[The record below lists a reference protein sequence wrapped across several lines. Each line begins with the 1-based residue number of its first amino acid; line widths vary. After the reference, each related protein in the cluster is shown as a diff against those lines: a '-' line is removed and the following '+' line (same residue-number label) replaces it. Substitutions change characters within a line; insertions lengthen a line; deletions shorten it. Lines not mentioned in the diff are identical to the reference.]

1 MTTMK
6 QILILSLCM
15 LWSKTFCQNSTTKP
29 LDANRTLF
37 LEEKIKFQQDLITR
51 VQDKVEAN
59 DKEFNEQLTDTKIE
73 TNGKYEEYKKDTK
86 DLINLYV
93 YFITGGVL
101 LLGFA
106 VNFFGKSAI
115 KKRVEELISETAQ
128 KHIESKI
135 VDTLNSKITSELI
148 ESAIKSK
155 SEDEINKIISS
166 IEKKGNHAIDQI
178 KTKGDAVINSM
189 LAAPPKVQI
198 KIANKKLNDSE
209 IKQQNNLLRAD
220 EFFNLAFNTTDPR
233 IQIEL
238 YKNVLEIEPNNFH
251 ALNNMAVSHNN
262 LNETKT
268 SIELLNKAIQLNPKY
283 FQAFAN
289 RAQAYNL
296 QDNFVEALKDVETAI
311 SFDPKFEY
319 AYAIK
324 GNVLTKQGKY
334 PEAEIALNKA
344 VEMNPNSA
352 ETYYNRAFFYE
363 ERKEFDKS
371 MLDYEKA
378 ETLGFANKVMLYN
391 NMAVLFRRLK
401 QFDKA
406 IEFIEKA
413 KTFNPNFPNL
423 DGTLAL
429 IYADKNDDEMFYTNL
444 KTALEK
450 GCQAWNY
457 LADPGFDKYREEKR
471 LKMLIEPYKKK
482 YFA

>member
-1 MTTMK
+1 MRHIT
-6 QILILSLCM
+6 ILFFCV
-15 LWSKTFCQNSTTKP
+15 LWGQTYCQNATPITNG
-29 LDANRTLF
+29 ANKILL
-37 LEEKIKFQQDLITR
+37 LEEKAKSQQDLIIR
-51 VQDKVEAN
+51 LQDKTEAN
-59 DKEFNEQLTDTKIE
+59 EKEFTKQLSENKNETSIKI
-73 TNGKYEEYKKDTK
+73 EEYKKDTK
-86 DLINLYV
+86 DLLNLYV
-93 YFITGGVL
+93 YFITGGAL

-135 VDTLNSKITSELI
+135 VETLNSKITNELI
-148 ESAIKSK
+148 ENAIKSK
-155 SEDEINKIISS
+155 SEEEINKIIIS
-166 IEKKGNHAIDQI
+166 IEQKGNYAIDQI

-198 KIANKKLNDSE
+198 KFSNKKLNDAE
-209 IKQQNNLLRAD
+209 IKQQNNVLRAD

-238 YKNVLEIEPNNFH
+238 YKNVLEIEPDNFH

-262 LNETKT
+262 LNETKI

-296 QDNFVEALKDVETAI
+296 QDNYSEALQDAESAI
-311 SFDPKFEY
+311 SLEPKFEY

-324 GNVLTKQGKY
+324 GNVLTKLGKY

-352 ETYYNRAFFYE
+352 EAFYNRAFFYE

-371 MLDYEKA
+371 QEDYEKS
-378 ETLGFANKVMLYN
+378 EKLGFANKAMLYN
-391 NMAVLFRRLK
+391 NMAVLFRRIK
-401 QFDKA
+401 QFDRA

-413 KTFNPNFPNL
+413 KSFNPTFPNI

-429 IYADKNDDEMFYTNL
+429 IYADKNDDEKFYMNL

-450 GCQAWNY
+450 GCQVWNY
-457 LADPGFDKYREEKR
+457 LADPGFDKYRDEIR